1 MIDQQTLGA
10 PLRAAGAPQVAR
22 DLALRT
28 AVGANGEVIDLY
40 ELQQQAPKPDG
51 FITRNGSIHFGKNP
65 EYEEYQLLMSQLLQQ
80 QPQQSMP
87 LADEVM
93 VEPEM
98 DETDAFI
105 AELGLTDEDLMEL
118 QQSEMDPLVDSVQP
132 QPVGDPVQQV
142 EPVMDETD
150 AFIDE
155 LGLTD
160 EDLMELQQSDESNQD
175 LEDEEMVFDGE
186 MGDMGAI

>member
-65 EYEEYQLLMSQLLQQ
+65 EYEEYQILMSQLLQQ
-80 QPQQSMP
+80 QQPQQQS
-87 LADEVM
+87 AT
-93 VEPEM
+93 PESHL